1 MSDDTIILRD
11 EGDLAAAEAA
21 LQSRL
26 NSPARF
32 TPRVNREIERLQA
45 AIHRY
50 NWAKE
55 KAPERQE
62 AAFAARII
70 DRVNASITDIAAG
83 GNIDHPVNWAD
94 VHCTA
99 VLIGTEYGDGGDTR
113 RVIFI
118 TIEEAAPEAYGFAAA
133 VREHL
138 MARDD
143 LDLSSYELHITTE
156 W

>member
-70 DRVNASITDIAAG
+70 DRVNASITDIAAAG
-83 GNIDHPVNWAD
+83 KTDHPVNWAD
-94 VHCTA
+94 LSCTA
-99 VLIGTEYGDGGDTR
+99 VLIGTEYYDGAEPC
-113 RVIFI
+113 RVICV
-118 TIEEAAPEAYGFAAA
+118 TIEEAAPEAYEFAAA
-133 VREHL
+133 VHEHL

-143 LDLSSYELHITTE
+143 LDLSGYELRINTE

>member
-62 AAFAARII
+62 SAFAARII
-70 DRVNASITDIAAG
+70 DRVNASITDIAAD

-118 TIEEAAPEAYGFAAA
+118 TIEEAAPDAHEFAAA
-133 VREHL
+133 VHERL
-138 MARDD
+138 YARPDID
-143 LDLSSYELHITTE
+143 LHGYTVRINTE